1 MAAQEPF
8 PGAEQLQ
15 AAALGMIAASRA
27 VLDAMEVLVRDP
39 NTAIQVTQSIGHV
52 ARTIVDSVG
61 RHGPGANGDAANG
74 SGFERI
80 EVS

>member
-27 VLDAMEVLVRDP
+27 VLDAVEALVRNP
-39 NTAIQVTQSIGHV
+39 NTAIQVTQSIGQV
-52 ARTIVDSVG
+52 ARTIVEAVGQRSPSANVDIASDSE
-61 RHGPGANGDAANG
+61 
-74 SGFERI
+74 FERI

>member
-8 PGAEQLQ
+8 PCAEQLP

-27 VLDAMEVLVRDP
+27 VLDAMEALVRDP
-39 NTAIQVTQSIGHV
+39 NTATQVTQSIGHM
-52 ARTIVDSVG
+52 ARTIVETVG
-61 RHGPGANGDAANG
+61 HRDLGANGDTANG
-74 SGFERI
+74 AGFERI

>member
-15 AAALGMIAASRA
+15 AAALGMIAASRV
-27 VLDAMEVLVRDP
+27 VLDVMEALVRDP
-39 NTAIQVTQSIGHV
+39 NTATQVTQSIGQA
-52 ARTIVDSVG
+52 ARTILETVG
-61 RHGPGANGDAANG
+61 RHAPGSNGDAAPG
-74 SGFERI
+74 SGYERI

>member
-27 VLDAMEVLVRDP
+27 VLDAVEALVRDP
-39 NTAIQVTQSIGHV
+39 NTATQVTQSIGYV
-52 ARTIVDSVG
+52 ARTIVEAVG
-61 RHGPGANGDAANG
+61 HHGPSANGETADG